1 MPLQDWIPHCPGWVL
16 IPAQQACQGTGV
28 EERVPIMNAFRRI
41 IIENAEALMSLVSP
55 MAGGAL
61 EPAGGMWHQ

>member
-1 MPLQDWIPHCPGWVL
+1 M
-16 IPAQQACQGTGV
+16 